1 MRSVKYKIE
10 PTAASTEPMAK
21 VMLMMR
27 LILMPMIWLVSKSRL
42 TARIAMPVL
51 VWLMSIISP
60 MTNSTVSTGV
70 KKVTKLADTPPML
83 KICFKKGISG

>member
-1 MRSVKYKIE
+1 MVPEKGLTDMRSVKYKIE

-42 TARIAMPVL
+42 TARIAMPS
-51 VWLMSIISP
+51 WC
-60 MTNSTVSTGV
+60 G
-70 KKVTKLADTPPML
+70 
-83 KICFKKGISG
+83 